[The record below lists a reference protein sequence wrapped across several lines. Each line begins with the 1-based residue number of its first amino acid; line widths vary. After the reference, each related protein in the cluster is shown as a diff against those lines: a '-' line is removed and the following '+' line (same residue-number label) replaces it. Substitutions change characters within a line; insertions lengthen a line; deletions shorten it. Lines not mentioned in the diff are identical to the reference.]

1 MTTPTGPL
9 IAEYS
14 QPSAFNAR
22 KRFTLWLILFVVSL
36 GLFIVGAGN
45 DNTQGPVIFLV
56 AFVLFFIGLIAM
68 IIDAGRSFGGKV
80 MKIHKDGFILHFENG
95 RVLAAYLW
103 SEIKTGDLISNRNQ
117 GYYRSGGGLAGLAI
131 SLAADAAVSR
141 MTIKNLRYLTLELRT
156 ADNKRFVVNYRFRH
170 YVEMLEEMA
179 KALRDALLPQALEFL
194 KGGRSLQFGA
204 LTVTPTG
211 LQNNRDSIT
220 WNEIDGVKFGGL
232 SVNITKRDPNNQ
244 RSRNFARVPPALD
257 RLVLM
262 DVIQRMAPNAIMA

>member
-1 MTTPTGPL
+1 
-9 IAEYS
+9 
-14 QPSAFNAR
+14 
-22 KRFTLWLILFVVSL
+22 
-36 GLFIVGAGN
+36 
-45 DNTQGPVIFLV
+45 
-56 AFVLFFIGLIAM
+56 
-68 IIDAGRSFGGKV
+68 
-80 MKIHKDGFILHFENG
+80 
-95 RVLAAYLW
+95 
-103 SEIKTGDLISNRNQ
+103 
-117 GYYRSGGGLAGLAI
+117 
-131 SLAADAAVSR
+131 